1 MDEEEEVAHNAS
13 YEPQRS
19 KRPHLHV
26 YRPITNSSED
36 FTPLNEPSQS
46 SQSAHPNALLGQL
59 SFAPATQTTVVTT
72 TTTTTT
78 KFPPFAIPRPRHAHQ
93 LDRKNYP
100 LAATPTPPSLRNIHF
115 EIGGKPTV
123 FREAADTTLELEQF
137 QEERRSIR
145 NAGGTLQTVQ
155 NFEPTRNLDDAT
167 FSSSTLLS
175 RGSHQRPAS
184 PDSLADT
191 DGHSTQAMSSPT
203 LSQNDSGIR
212 QGRRHDR
219 GLISSFSRIQN
230 NENTDPITPESSSRP
245 QRSTRRAVTRD
256 ASATSRNRST
266 LLPSPNMEQV
276 PTFQS
281 RRSITP
287 KPPSHQSPA
296 AQESAGSSTEHLGH
310 VQARTRSVSQEDPVP
325 TPPIDDLVDPL
336 PTRPGSRRALSSVPA
351 RLHVS
356 ESPSALDGSLPSP
369 SLSPVTAAATLQNAG
384 YFAAVDTETDT
395 ASQDDTQTY
404 DAPSTYE
411 RPSSNSLIPGSKH
424 IRPTPHQ
431 SYDHNHAFSRPSVAD
446 IPAMLDYFETIPDEL
461 KSYVMHQLLRRC
473 PKPTLQIVADAVNP
487 ALKCDF
493 ISMLPSELAINIIK
507 YLDLQSLCKGAQV
520 CRKWRQMIN
529 GDERAWKELF
539 DADGY
544 TLPEG
549 ELQQAITDGW
559 GWQDP
564 SGADGHEQNIGAS
577 SNMKSEAEVDYLSPS
592 TSLSGGITGLLRRSK
607 RKAAT
612 LLSGRNKQ
620 AKRKD
625 TDYDD
630 SADVIPTDWMSQIS
644 TAEGPYNAAN
654 AAMLAVP
661 DSNVGLSSLKG
672 LHLYKSLYRRHHLI
686 RRNWMFEDTKPQ
698 HLAFRAHDTH
708 VVTCLQFD
716 TDKILTGSD
725 DNNINV
731 YETKTGILKSIL
743 TGHEGGV
750 WALQYEGNTLVSG
763 STDRSVRVWN
773 IQEARETH
781 VFRGH
786 TSTVRCLQ
794 IVSPVKIG
802 ETTEGKPIMMPKQP
816 LIITGSRDST
826 LRVWKLP
833 RPGDP
838 MFVQTDNE
846 GEADD
851 CPFFVRTLTGHQH
864 SVRAIAAHAD
874 TLVSGSYDYTV
885 RVWKIS
891 TGETI
896 HRLQGHTQKVYSVV
910 LDHARNRCISG
921 SMDNMVRIWD
931 LNTGSMKYTLEGH
944 TSLVGLLDL
953 NCDKL
958 VSAAA
963 DSTLR
968 IWDPENGQCKAT
980 LSAHTGA
987 ITCFKH
993 DGQKVIS
1000 GSDRALKLWN
1010 IKTGEC
1016 VKDLLSDLSG
1026 VWQVKFNER
1035 RCVAAVQRDG
1045 LTYIEVLDF
1054 GAARDGVP
1062 EHNRGRRIVVDVD
1075 GVETS
1080 NDDGGYL
1087 DLDGSTDPQ

>member
-1 MDEEEEVAHNAS
+1 MTSTRAMDDEEMMDTGFQDHPRSRHRPAG
-13 YEPQRS
+13 PGQRPYS
-19 KRPHLHV
+19 RDLQAWPRDV
-26 YRPITNSSED
+26 DSNT
-36 FTPLNEPSQS
+36 
-46 SQSAHPNALLGQL
+46 LLGQF

-78 KFPPFAIPRPRHAHQ
+78 KFPPFLMRPPQRMQ
-93 LDRKNYP
+93 DLDLKHYP
-100 LAATPTPPSLRNIHF
+100 LAASPTPTNLKKIHF
-115 EIGGKPTV
+115 EIGGKQTV
-123 FREAADTTLELEQF
+123 FQEAEDTTLALEQL
-137 QEERRSIR
+137 EEEQRNLRSS
-145 NAGGTLQTVQ
+145 NGTIQTV
-155 NFEPTRNLDDAT
+155 ET
-167 FSSSTLLS
+167 FQPWADVPNG
-175 RGSHQRPAS
+175 GSEITSLHRRTQKRPAS
-184 PDSLADT
+184 PESITDNDENGDLPGSSLTSSHAGPSAGPE
-191 DGHSTQAMSSPT
+191 DGQ
-203 LSQNDSGIR
+203 
-212 QGRRHDR
+212 DR
-219 GLISSFSRIQN
+219 DISHPYSRFRDMQTSN
-230 NENTDPITPESSSRP
+230 PITPESLPKLSRGIR
-245 QRSTRRAVTRD
+245 QRMARDNMNPFRHST
-256 ASATSRNRST
+256 T
-266 LLPSPNMEQV
+266 LLPSPSMDQQS
-276 PTFQS
+276 TFQEPPS
-281 RRSITP
+281 MTP
-287 KPPSHQSPA
+287 KPSQQHPSGVEDGPSIA
-296 AQESAGSSTEHLGH
+296 TDRTTLSRMMRRGSS
-310 VQARTRSVSQEDPVP
+310 QETAVP
-325 TPPIDDLVDPL
+325 TPPIDEGTELSS
-336 PTRPGSRRALSSVPA
+336 TRSMSRRTLSSVPA
-351 RLHVS
+351 RLHVA
-356 ESPSALDGSLPSP
+356 ESPSAQDGSLPSP

-384 YFAAVDTETDT
+384 YFADVDSNSEI
-395 ASQDDTQTY
+395 ASQQGIAAGAT
-404 DAPSTYE
+404 AIE
-411 RPSSNSLIPGSKH
+411 RRSSNPFRRSQAVERIPQHDSRRPVRFATGSV
-424 IRPTPHQ
+424 T
-431 SYDHNHAFSRPSVAD
+431 D
-446 IPAMLDYFETIPDEL
+446 IPAMLDYFEAIPDEL

-493 ISMLPSELAINIIK
+493 LTLLPPELALHVLK
-507 YLDLQSLCKGAQV
+507 FLDVKTLCKAAQV
-520 CRKWRQMIN
+520 SKKWRQMIN
-529 GDERAWKELF
+529 SDETAWRDLF
-539 DADGY
+539 EADGY

-549 ELQQAITDGW
+549 ELQQAIMEGW

-564 SGADGHEQNIGAS
+564 YGPQGYEQNLS
-577 SNMKSEAEVDYLSPS
+577 YTNNPKSEAEANPSSPS
-592 TSLSGGITGLLRRSK
+592 TPQSQNRFSGILRRSK

-612 LLSGRNKQ
+612 MLSSRNKMV
-620 AKRKD
+620 KRKNFSRED
-625 TDYDD
+625 TV
-630 SADVIPTDWMSQIS
+630 DVASVDWMNHVSS
-644 TAEGPYNAAN
+644 AEGPNNAAN
-654 AAMLAVP
+654 AAILAVP
-661 DSNVGLSSLKG
+661 HPNVGLPNLKG

-698 HLAFRAHDTH
+698 HIAFRAHDTH

-731 YETKTGILKSIL
+731 YETKTGILRAVL

-773 IQEARETH
+773 IQEGRETH

-794 IVSPVKIG
+794 IVMPVKVG
-802 ETTEGKPIMMPKQP
+802 ENTDGKPIMMPKQA

-833 RPGDP
+833 RPDDP
-838 MFVQTDNE
+838 VYIQAENDTDV
-846 GEADD
+846 DD
-851 CPFFVRTLTGHQH
+851 CPYFVRTLTGHQH

-874 TLVSGSYDYTV
+874 TLVSGSYDCTV

-896 HRLQGHTQKVYSVV
+896 YRLQGHTQKVYSVV

-931 LNTGSMKYTLEGH
+931 LNTGSLKYSLEGH

-1000 GSDRALKLWN
+1000 GSDRTLKLWN
-1010 IKTGEC
+1010 IKTGDC
-1016 VKDLLSDLSG
+1016 IKDLLSDLSG
-1026 VWQVKFNER
+1026 VWQVKFDER

-1045 LTYIEVLDF
+1045 LTYIEVLDY
-1054 GAARDGVP
+1054 GAARDGIP
-1062 EHNRGRRIVVDVD
+1062 EHNLGRRIVVDAD
-1075 GVETS
+1075 GFEA

-1087 DLDGSTDPQ
+1087 DLDGTADA

>member
-1 MDEEEEVAHNAS
+1 MMHVSDEEEVMDVDAQ
-13 YEPQRS
+13 EPQRS
-19 KRPHLHV
+19 RHTDMTQNQRPRSRGAPGFPKDV
-26 YRPITNSSED
+26 ES
-36 FTPLNEPSQS
+36 
-46 SQSAHPNALLGQL
+46 NALLGQL

-78 KFPPFAIPRPRHAHQ
+78 KFPPFLMRPPRRMQ
-93 LDRKNYP
+93 ELDLKQYP
-100 LAATPTPPSLRNIHF
+100 LAASPTPASLKKIHF
-115 EIGGKPTV
+115 EIEGRHTI
-123 FREAADTTLELEQF
+123 FSEANDTSIALEQLERE
-137 QEERRSIR
+137 QRMLGDANGRIQTIQTSQPWSETPHNEERLTSFQRQ
-145 NAGGTLQTVQ
+145 A
-155 NFEPTRNLDDAT
+155 EK
-167 FSSSTLLS
+167 
-175 RGSHQRPAS
+175 RPAS
-184 PDSLADT
+184 PESISGDEEHAHLQGPAF
-191 DGHSTQAMSSPT
+191 ASSNRGASVQPSNKRERPSMRL
-203 LSQNDSGIR
+203 LSR
-212 QGRRHDR
+212 PHD
-219 GLISSFSRIQN
+219 LHISN
-230 NENTDPITPESSSRP
+230 PVTPESIPKPSRH
-245 QRSTRRAVTRD
+245 RRVSRER
-256 ASATSRNRST
+256 ASATRHMSSG
-266 LLPSPNMEQV
+266 LLPSPNMDLQH
-276 PTFQS
+276 TFHNTQS
-281 RRSITP
+281 FTP
-287 KPPSHQSPA
+287 RTSQHASMSLDD
-296 AQESAGSSTEHLGH
+296 SAGMTLEETILGRDLRRGSSQDT
-310 VQARTRSVSQEDPVP
+310 AVP
-325 TPPIDDLVDPL
+325 TPPIDEDGQVPGPRPL
-336 PTRPGSRRALSSVPA
+336 SRTALSSVPA
-351 RLHVS
+351 RLHVA
-356 ESPSALDGSLPSP
+356 ESPSGQDGSLPSP
-369 SLSPVTAAATLQNAG
+369 SLSPVTAAATLQHSG
-384 YFAAVDTETDT
+384 YFADIDSNSEV
-395 ASQDDTQTY
+395 ASQQDVMAGMTVRERSLTSLP
-404 DAPSTYE
+404 PS
-411 RPSSNSLIPGSKH
+411 N
-424 IRPTPHQ
+424 PTVDHVSQYGQ
-431 SYDHNHAFSRPSVAD
+431 SRLNRFRGRSISD
-446 IPAMLDYFETIPDEL
+446 IPAMLDYFEAIPNEL

-473 PKPTLQIVADAVNP
+473 PKPTLQVVADAVNP

-493 ISMLPSELAINIIK
+493 LAILPPELGLNILK
-507 YLDLQSLCKGAQV
+507 YLDLKSLCRAAQV
-520 CRKWRQMIN
+520 SKKWRQLVN

-549 ELQQAITDGW
+549 ELQRAITEGW

-564 SGADGHEQNIGAS
+564 VGPAGYEENLSSSSSSKSDNEAIVSLPSSPQGQNRF
-577 SNMKSEAEVDYLSPS
+577 N
-592 TSLSGGITGLLRRSK
+592 GILRRSK

-612 LLSGRNKQ
+612 MLSNRNKQ
-620 AKRKD
+620 LKHMGSSREA
-625 TDYDD
+625 
-630 SADVIPTDWMSQIS
+630 SIDVTLDWMSQAS
-644 TAEGPYNAAN
+644 NAEGPYHAAN
-654 AAMLAVP
+654 AALSALP
-661 DSNVGLSSLKG
+661 QPNVGLPSLRG

-686 RRNWMFEDTKPQ
+686 RKNWMFEETKPQ
-698 HLAFRAHDTH
+698 HIAFRAHDTH

-731 YETKTGILKSIL
+731 YETRTGVLKAIL

-773 IQEARETH
+773 IAEGRETQ

-794 IVSPVKIG
+794 IVTPVKVG
-802 ETTEGKPIMMPKQP
+802 ESAEGRPIMMPKQP

-833 RPGDP
+833 RADDP
-838 MFVQTDNE
+838 VFIQAENETD
-846 GEADD
+846 ADD
-851 CPFFVRTLTGHQH
+851 CPYFVRILTGHQH

-874 TLVSGSYDYTV
+874 TLVSGSYDCTV

-891 TGETI
+891 TGETV

-910 LDHARNRCISG
+910 LDHDRNRCISG

-931 LNTGSMKYTLEGH
+931 LHTGSLKYTLEGH

-1000 GSDRALKLWN
+1000 GSDRTLKLWN

-1016 VKDLLSDLSG
+1016 IKDLLSNLSG

-1045 LTYIEVLDF
+1045 LTYIEVLDY
-1054 GAARDGVP
+1054 GAARDGIP
-1062 EHNRGRRIVVDVD
+1062 PHNLGRRIVVDESGFETRIDDDYLED
-1075 GVETS
+1075 GAGDV
-1080 NDDGGYL
+1080 
-1087 DLDGSTDPQ
+1087 

>member
-1 MDEEEEVAHNAS
+1 MEDEEMMDATGQDSRQSRHSVPGNGH
-13 YEPQRS
+13 
-19 KRPHLHV
+19 RPHNRGFPV
-26 YRPITNSSED
+26 YTRDVDSNS
-36 FTPLNEPSQS
+36 
-46 SQSAHPNALLGQL
+46 LLGQF

-78 KFPPFAIPRPRHAHQ
+78 KFPPLLLRPPRRMQ
-93 LDRKNYP
+93 ELDLKQYP
-100 LAATPTPPSLRNIHF
+100 LAATPTPSYLRQINF
-115 EIGGKPTV
+115 EIGGKRTV
-123 FREAADTTLELEQF
+123 FREAEDTTVALEQLEVE
-137 QEERRSIR
+137 QRTLR
-145 NAGGTLQTVQ
+145 NANGTIQTIEA
-155 NFEPTRNLDDAT
+155 FEPWTEIPDDGSAST
-167 FSSSTLLS
+167 FVQI
-175 RGSHQRPAS
+175 RAPNRPAS
-184 PDSLADT
+184 PESIPD
-191 DGHSTQAMSSPT
+191 
-203 LSQNDSGIR
+203 
-212 QGRRHDR
+212 
-219 GLISSFSRIQN
+219 
-230 NENTDPITPESSSRP
+230 NEEQPPLPAPALTSSRP
-245 QRSTRRAVTRD
+245 GSSMGPGERMTADVPRPHIHDIQGSHPVTPETLNRPPKMNRRRIPLSTINPSRST
-256 ASATSRNRST
+256 ST
-266 LLPSPNMEQV
+266 LLPSPSVDQRS
-276 PTFQS
+276 TFPNSRPRASPELTSLNEDEPSSSVNGTAVNRIS
-281 RRSITP
+281 RRGS
-287 KPPSHQSPA
+287 S
-296 AQESAGSSTEHLGH
+296 QESA
-310 VQARTRSVSQEDPVP
+310 VP
-325 TPPIDDLVDPL
+325 TPPIDEEAEPNPVRPL
-336 PTRPGSRRALSSVPA
+336 SRRALSSVPS
-351 RLHVS
+351 RLHVAG
-356 ESPSALDGSLPSP
+356 SPSAHDGSLPSP
-369 SLSPVTAAATLQNAG
+369 SLSPVRAAASLQHSG
-384 YFAAVDTETDT
+384 YFAGVDTNSEMASQHQIASRVPITEGRQSNPFQSLQVTDT
-395 ASQDDTQTY
+395 KPRANSRQS
-404 DAPSTYE
+404 APFLS
-411 RPSSNSLIPGSKH
+411 GSV
-424 IRPTPHQ
+424 T
-431 SYDHNHAFSRPSVAD
+431 DL
-446 IPAMLDYFETIPDEL
+446 PAMLDYFEAIPDEL

-473 PKPTLQIVADAVNP
+473 PKSTLQIVADAVNP

-493 ISMLPSELAINIIK
+493 LTILPPELALNVLK
-507 YLDLQSLCKGAQV
+507 YLDLKSLCKASQV
-520 CRKWRQMIN
+520 SKKWRQMIN

-544 TLPEG
+544 TLAEG
-549 ELQQAITDGW
+549 ELQKAISEGW

-564 SGADGHEQNIGAS
+564 YGPYGYEANLNY
-577 SNMKSEAEVDYLSPS
+577 SNAPKSETEANTSPS
-592 TSLSGGITGLLRRSK
+592 TPPSQNRFSGILRRSK

-612 LLSGRNKQ
+612 MLSSRNKQ
-620 AKRKD
+620 VKRKSLSR
-625 TDYDD
+625 D
-630 SADVIPTDWMSQIS
+630 SSLDVTSVDWMQRVS

-661 DSNVGLSSLKG
+661 HPSVSLPSLKG

-716 TDKILTGSD
+716 NDKILTGSD

-731 YETKTGILKSIL
+731 YETRTGILRAIL

-773 IQEARETH
+773 IQDARETQ

-794 IVSPVKIG
+794 IVTPVKVG
-802 ETTEGKPIMMPKQP
+802 ENAEGKPIMMPKQP

-838 MFVQTDNE
+838 EFIQAENDND
-846 GEADD
+846 ADN
-851 CPFFVRTLTGHQH
+851 CPYFVRTLTGHQH

-874 TLVSGSYDYTV
+874 TLVSGSYDCTV

-921 SMDNMVRIWD
+921 SMDYMVRIWD
-931 LNTGSMKYTLEGH
+931 LNTGSLKYTLEGH

-1000 GSDRALKLWN
+1000 GSDRTLKLWN
-1010 IKTGEC
+1010 IRTGEC
-1016 VKDLLSDLSG
+1016 IKDLLSDLSG
-1026 VWQVKFNER
+1026 VWQVKFDER

-1045 LTYIEVLDF
+1045 LTYIEVLDY

-1062 EHNRGRRIVVDVD
+1062 EHNLGRRIIVDAD
-1075 GVETS
+1075 GFEAEAN
-1080 NDDGGYL
+1080 NDDGDILEL
-1087 DLDGSTDPQ
+1087 DDRTDV